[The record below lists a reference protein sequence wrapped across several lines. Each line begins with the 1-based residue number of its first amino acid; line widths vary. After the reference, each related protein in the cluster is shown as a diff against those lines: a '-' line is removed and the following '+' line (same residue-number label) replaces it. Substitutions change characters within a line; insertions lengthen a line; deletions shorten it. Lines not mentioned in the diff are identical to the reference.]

1 MDEHVQD
8 ECGTLW
14 GGRRQGS
21 GGRLPTTTPWPSGRN
36 EGGIVTP
43 CHLEATGGR
52 VSDEEQGSQ
61 IQSAWLYVG
70 TQSADGKYGPMCKIT
85 EQLGIIY

>member
-1 MDEHVQD
+1 MVP
-8 ECGTLW
+8 CGVAEGRAPGEGCPLPPPGLQ
-14 GGRRQGS
+14 GGTR
-21 GGRLPTTTPWPSGRN
+21 GGV
-36 EGGIVTP
+36 VTP

-61 IQSAWLYVG
+61 IQSAQLCVG

>member
-1 MDEHVQD
+1 MWSPVGWQKA
-8 ECGTLW
+8 GLW
-14 GGRRQGS
+14 GKAAHCHPLAFR
-21 GGRLPTTTPWPSGRN
+21 GGTR
-36 EGGIVTP
+36 GGVVTP

-52 VSDEEQGSQ
+52 VSEEEQCSQ
-61 IQSAWLYVG
+61 IQSAWLCVG